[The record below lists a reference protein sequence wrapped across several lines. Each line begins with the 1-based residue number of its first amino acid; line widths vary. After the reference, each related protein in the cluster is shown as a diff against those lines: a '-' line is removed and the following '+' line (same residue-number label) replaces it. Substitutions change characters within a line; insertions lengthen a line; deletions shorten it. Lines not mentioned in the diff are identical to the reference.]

1 MEGPFTSEETALLRL
16 QANLHSSL
24 LKNEMYKTY
33 IKLIRPSQWIKNLL
47 LLFPPFFAGSMS
59 SPSFTEKVIPALLAF
74 CAAASSTYIIN
85 DIKDVEADR
94 NHNTKK
100 NRAIAK
106 GDITVSTAM
115 FIAVIFFFSATYL
128 SLLVSS
134 KFWLYIVAYLL
145 ISLSYTFLFKDKV
158 ILDIFVISL
167 GFLVRVLAGGEAFG
181 VPVSNWL
188 FMTVFMVSLFLATG
202 KRIGEM
208 VFLGDDAHTHR
219 KSLSS
224 YSSSFL
230 EGILWFSASSALVM
244 YSLYTLEH
252 RSRLFYTVPIAAF
265 GLLRYIYI
273 AKEGKGDPTE
283 ALLGD
288 RQVMV
293 VGIVWLLVICLI
305 TYT

>member
-1 MEGPFTSEETALLRL
+1 
-16 QANLHSSL
+16 
-24 LKNEMYKTY
+24 MYKTY
-33 IKLIRPSQWIKNLL
+33 IKLLRPSQWVKNLL
-47 LLFPPFFAGSMS
+47 LFFPPFFAGRIFGI
-59 SPSFTEKVIPALLAF
+59 SFLEKILPALLAF
-74 CAAASSTYIIN
+74 CLAASCSYIIN
-85 DIKDVEADR
+85 DIIDMESDR
-94 NHNTKK
+94 NHEGKK
-100 NRAIAK
+100 KRSIAS
-106 GDITVSTAM
+106 GDITVSKA
-115 FIAVIFFFSATYL
+115 ISVAAILLFSSIYI
-128 SLLVSS
+128 SLLVSTN
-134 KFWLYIVAYLL
+134 FFLYIIAYLI
-145 ISLSYTFLFKDKV
+145 ISLSYTFFFKEIV

-167 GFLVRVLAGGEAFG
+167 GFLVRVMAGGEAFG

-208 VFLGDDAHTHR
+208 VFLGDEAHNHR

-224 YSSSFL
+224 YSTNYL

-252 RSRLFYTVPIAAF
+252 RSRLFYTVPLAAF

-283 ALLGD
+283 ALLKD
-288 RQVMV
+288 RQVMA
-293 VGIVWLLVICLI
+293 VGIVWFIVICLV

>member
-1 MEGPFTSEETALLRL
+1 
-16 QANLHSSL
+16 
-24 LKNEMYKTY
+24 MYKSY
-33 IKLIRPSQWIKNLL
+33 LKLLRPSQWIKNLL
-47 LLFPPFFAGSMS
+47 LLFPPFFAGRML
-59 SPSFTEKVIPALLAF
+59 SPSFTGKVIPALLAF
-74 CAAASSTYIIN
+74 CLAASCSYIIN
-85 DIKDVEADR
+85 DIIDVESDR
-94 NHNTKK
+94 NHEGKK
-100 NRAIAK
+100 KRSIAS
-106 GDITVSTAM
+106 GDISVSKAISVAT
-115 FIAVIFFFSATYL
+115 ILFFSAIYI
-128 SLLVSS
+128 SFLVSTN
-134 KFWLYIVAYLL
+134 FLLYIIAYLL
-145 ISLSYTFLFKDKV
+145 ISLSYTFIFKEIV

-181 VPVSNWL
+181 VAVSNWL

-208 VFLGDDAHTHR
+208 VFLGDEAHTHR

-224 YSSSFL
+224 YSTNYL
-230 EGILWFSASSALVM
+230 EGVLWFSASSALVM

-273 AKEGKGDPTE
+273 AKEGKGDPQE

-293 VGIVWLLVICLI
+293 VGIVWFLVICI
-305 TYT
+305 VTYT